1 LAPAPTPKHDDKRA
15 EQPIVADNPCVPR
28 TIEPTTI
35 SLAALKWLSVDYPL
49 FVALAS
55 ASKAVPLGTE
65 AWSDTSV
72 DLKAVAA
79 GGTWQQ
85 ALTNEPV
92 VVQGA
97 PDAPVIRVGDALG
110 SFPVGVL
117 LQPSGPP

>member
-1 LAPAPTPKHDDKRA
+1 MELHFSS
-15 EQPIVADNPCVPR
+15 IVASSFGLLLGV
-28 TIEPTTI
+28 EY
-35 SLAALKWLSVDYPL
+35 LL

-55 ASKAVPLGTE
+55 ASKAVPLRTE

-85 ALTNEPV
+85 ALTDEPV
-92 VVQGA
+92 GVQGA
-97 PDAPVIRVGDALG
+97 PDSPVIRVGDALR
-110 SFPVGVL
+110 SFPVRVL